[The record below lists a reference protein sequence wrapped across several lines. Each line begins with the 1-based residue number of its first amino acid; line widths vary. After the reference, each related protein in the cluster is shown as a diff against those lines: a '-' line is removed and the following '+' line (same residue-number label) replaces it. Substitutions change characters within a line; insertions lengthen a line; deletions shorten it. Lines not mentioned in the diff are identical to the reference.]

1 MSLAE
6 AWRDAVR
13 RELEG
18 AVALRHE
25 LHRSPR
31 VSGDESD
38 TAERVTAAIG
48 RGPGRTVAR
57 TGRLL
62 QGGGGP
68 GSGAV
73 GLRTELDG
81 LPVRERTG
89 VSWAAE
95 SGAMH
100 ACGHDVHMAALV

>member
-13 RELEG
+13 HELDG

-25 LHRSPR
+25 VQGSPR
-31 VSGDESD
+31 VAGDESD

-57 TGRLL
+57 TGRLV
-62 QGGGGP
+62 QVDGANA
-68 GSGAV
+68 SGAV
-73 GLRTELDG
+73 ALRTELDG
-81 LPVRERTG
+81 LPVRERTE
-89 VSWAAE
+89 VPWASE
-95 SGAMH
+95 SAVMH
-100 ACGHDVHMAALV
+100 ACGHDVHM